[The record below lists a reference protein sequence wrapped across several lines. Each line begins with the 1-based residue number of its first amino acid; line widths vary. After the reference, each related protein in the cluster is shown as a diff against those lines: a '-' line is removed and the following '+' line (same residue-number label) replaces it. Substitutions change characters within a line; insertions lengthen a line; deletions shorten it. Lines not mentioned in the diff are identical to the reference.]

1 MQSNYTANLNGKPM
15 PGKYRLGA
23 TQTDKYFTPNSL
35 PRQYTGRHDEARITL
50 WQYEHSRPA
59 VVQAH
64 S

>member
-1 MQSNYTANLNGKPM
+1 MQSNYTANLNGKPI
-15 PGKYRLGA
+15 PGKDRLGVR
-23 TQTDKYFTPNSL
+23 QTYKYFTPNSL
-35 PRQYTGRHDEARITL
+35 PRQYNGRDDEARITP